1 MSKLNSLRR
10 GFRQP
15 REQHMGYFYRGLRTG
30 LPIALGYFPTAVAFG
45 VVALAA
51 GLTGRQTLLMSMFV
65 FSGAGQF
72 MGVNLVGSGAAP
84 ISIIIANLVINLR
97 YLVMSASLS
106 RRLRLNGWQ
115 AAVIGFGVTDETFIM
130 NYFANPQEVAE
141 GALWAQGEQ
150 DKDILPSSFVLGINL
165 VSYLGWIAGTGAG
178 VVFAGVLPARL
189 TAGMGIVLYA
199 MFIALLVPSV
209 VKSLAIGVVAVAS
222 GAVCWLLS
230 QILPFGWAMVL
241 ATTLIAALGVWLWGE
256 GVDEL

>member
-1 MSKLNSLRR
+1 
-10 GFRQP
+10 
-15 REQHMGYFYRGLRTG
+15 
-30 LPIALGYFPTAVAFG
+30 
-45 VVALAA
+45 
-51 GLTGRQTLLMSMFV
+51 
-65 FSGAGQF
+65 

-115 AAVIGFGVTDETFIM
+115 AAAIGFGVTDETFIM
-130 NYFANPQEVAE
+130 NHFANPQEVAGGE
-141 GALWAQGEQ
+141 LWAQGEQ

>member
-1 MSKLNSLRR
+1 
-10 GFRQP
+10 
-15 REQHMGYFYRGLRTG
+15 
-30 LPIALGYFPTAVAFG
+30 
-45 VVALAA
+45 
-51 GLTGRQTLLMSMFV
+51 
-65 FSGAGQF
+65 

-84 ISIIIANLVINLR
+84 ITIIIANLVINLR

-106 RRLRLNGWQ
+106 RRLRLNCWQ
-115 AAVIGFGVTDETFIM
+115 AAAIGFGVTDE
-130 NYFANPQEVAE
+130 VAGGE
-141 GALWAQGEQ
+141 LWAQGEQ
-150 DKDILPSSFVLGINL
+150 DRDVLPSSFVLGVNL